1 MTALLELEN
10 VHAGYGPTAVLH
22 GVSLSVP
29 ESGVVSLLG
38 ANGAGKTTTLRAITG
53 GVRWT
58 GDIRLGGRSLRGKPT
73 EDVVRAGVAHVPEG
87 RGILTE
93 LTVDENL
100 RLGSHLRRDGAE
112 VRKDYDRVFEYFPVL
127 KERRRL
133 SASTLSGGEQ
143 QMLALARAFLM
154 RPRLMLLDEPSLG
167 LAPMVVRAIFEIIK
181 AINQTSHVAVLLVEQ
196 NARIALELSSTAYV
210 LEVGRIAVEGES
222 AELKVAAILGPRLD
236 TRARRVECGNAGRIK
251 DNRAASELLTGGTR
265 ANSIKVSALPRR
277 WQPTGTAMSGGI
289 M

>member
-1 MTALLELEN
+1 MSALLELEG
-10 VHAGYGPTAVLH
+10 VRAGYGPTSVLH

-29 ESGVVSLLG
+29 DAGVVSLLG

-58 GDIRLGGRSLRGKPT
+58 GEIRLGGRSLRGKPT
-73 EDVVRAGVAHVPEG
+73 EDIVRAGVAHVPEG
-87 RGILTE
+87 RGILTD

-112 VRKDYDRVFEYFPVL
+112 VKKDYDRVFEYFPVL

-154 RPRLMLLDEPSLG
+154 KPRLMLLDEPSLG
-167 LAPMVVRAIFEIIK
+167 LAPMVVRSIFEIIR
-181 AINQTSHVAVLLVEQ
+181 AINQTSKVAVLLVEQ
-196 NARIALELSSTAYV
+196 NARIALELSSDAYV
-210 LEVGRIAVEGES
+210 LEVGRVAVHGDS
-222 AELKVAAILGPRLD
+222 AELKNNESVRRSYLGY
-236 TRARRVECGNAGRIK
+236 
-251 DNRAASELLTGGTR
+251 
-265 ANSIKVSALPRR
+265 
-277 WQPTGTAMSGGI
+277 
-289 M
+289 

>member
-1 MTALLELEN
+1 MTALLELHD
-10 VHAGYGPTAVLH
+10 VRAGYGQTSVLH
-22 GVSLSVP
+22 DVSLSVP
-29 ESGVVSLLG
+29 EGGVVSLLG

-73 EDVVRAGVAHVPEG
+73 EDIVRAGVAHVPEG

-127 KERRRL
+127 KERRDL

-154 RPRLMLLDEPSLG
+154 KPRLMLLDEPSLG
-167 LAPMVVRAIFEIIK
+167 LAPLVVRAIFEIIK
-181 AINQTSHVAVLLVEQ
+181 TINQTSQVAVLLVEQ
-196 NARIALELSSTAYV
+196 NARVALDLSSTAYV
-210 LEVGRIAVEGES
+210 LEVGRVAVHGDS
-222 AELKVAAILGPRLD
+222 AELRVDESIRRSYLG
-236 TRARRVECGNAGRIK
+236 
-251 DNRAASELLTGGTR
+251 
-265 ANSIKVSALPRR
+265 
-277 WQPTGTAMSGGI
+277 
-289 M
+289 